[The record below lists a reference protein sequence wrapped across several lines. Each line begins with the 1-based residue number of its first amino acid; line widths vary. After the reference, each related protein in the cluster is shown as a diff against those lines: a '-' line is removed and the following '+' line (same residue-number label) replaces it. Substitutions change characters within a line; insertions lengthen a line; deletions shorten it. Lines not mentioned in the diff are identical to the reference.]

1 MNRSCNGPGPE
12 LVSIHIYKYFMRC
25 IAVIMAFIKY
35 RAKNGGVAT
44 RSWGS
49 KMGDSAVGDERQL
62 KSVAVHKSPAHV
74 LPVCE
79 GCLSVCVLTAML
91 PRLTIVMHIRQ
102 RVQEREKERDRRGA
116 SVFLIC
122 GLTV

>member
-1 MNRSCNGPGPE
+1 
-12 LVSIHIYKYFMRC
+12 
-25 IAVIMAFIKY
+25 MAFIKY
-35 RAKNGGVAT
+35 RAKNRGVAT
-44 RSWGS
+44 RAWGS

-79 GCLSVCVLTAML
+79 GCLCLSVCVCAHGHVATLDNSYAHKTESA
-91 PRLTIVMHIRQ
+91 R
-102 RVQEREKERDRRGA
+102 ERETDRRGA